1 MRKLGRGV
9 RCMKRPIKV
18 LIIEDDENIAEL
30 IQLYIEKTGYSS
42 ITAYDGEEGLKKFY
56 NESPDCIILDLM
68 LPKIDGW
75 EICKMIRMEDKK
87 IPIIMLT
94 GKGETYDIVHG
105 LEIGADDYIVKPFD
119 PNELIARVK
128 SVLRRTILSND
139 ETEILQFDNIEI
151 NLKEYRVLIDGK
163 QVLMAPR
170 ELELLYYLAMNSN
183 QVLSRQQLLDKIWGY
198 DYEGDP
204 RTVDVHI
211 KRIRDKLNANGAS
224 WSVVTI
230 RGVGYRFEE
239 KQHA

>member
-1 MRKLGRGV
+1 
-9 RCMKRPIKV
+9 MKRPIKV

>member
-1 MRKLGRGV
+1 
-9 RCMKRPIKV
+9 MKRPIKV

-211 KRIRDKLNANGAS
+211 KRIRDKLTANGAS